1 MSNRTQ
7 LLIRLSPELKQAIT
21 AKASSQGVPLN
32 QWAVQVLA
40 AALEHPDSLPDSL
53 PDISDLAARL
63 EAIEARLALGTD
75 SLPDTRTDTR
85 TDIQTD
91 IPPAPAADIP
101 PAPAA
106 DIPDLKSLLSQL
118 RRRVISPEDALTLIP
133 HPHPPGLRSLLGKV
147 RNSRLSQAD
156 ALVAIQNYQN

>member
-1 MSNRTQ
+1 MTTRTQ
-7 LLIRLSPELKQAIT
+7 LLIRLTPELKQAIT
-21 AKASSQGVPLN
+21 AKALSQGLPLN

-75 SLPDTRTDTR
+75 IAL
-85 TDIQTD
+85 DIQTD
-91 IPPAPAADIP
+91 DPP
-101 PAPAA
+101 PAA

-118 RRRVISPEDALTLIP
+118 RRLVISPEDAMGLIP

-147 RNSRLSQAD
+147 KNAAISQKD
-156 ALVAIQNYQN
+156 ALEIIQDFQQNPS

>member
-7 LLIRLSPELKQAIT
+7 LLIRLTPELKQAIT
-21 AKASSQGVPLN
+21 AKALSQGLPLN
-32 QWAVQVLA
+32 QWAVQVLT

-75 SLPDTRTDTR
+75 IAPDTRTDSLP
-85 TDIQTD
+85 DIKQV
-91 IPPAPAADIP
+91 
-101 PAPAA
+101 
-106 DIPDLKSLLSQL
+106 LSGL
-118 RRRVISPEDALTLIP
+118 RPKRITPEDALTLIP

-147 RNSRLSQAD
+147 KNAAISQKD
-156 ALVAIQNYQN
+156 ALEIIQDFQQNPS

>member
-7 LLIRLSPELKQAIT
+7 LLIRLPQTLKDAIT
-21 AKASSQGVPLN
+21 AKALSQGLPLN

-63 EAIEARLALGTD
+63 EAIEARLALGTYIA
-75 SLPDTRTDTR
+75 L
-85 TDIQTD
+85 DIQTED
-91 IPPAPAADIP
+91 PP
-101 PAPAA
+101 PAA

-118 RRRVISPEDALTLIP
+118 RRLVISPEDAMGLIP

-147 RNSRLSQAD
+147 KNAAISQKD
-156 ALVAIQNYQN
+156 ALEIIQDFQQNPS